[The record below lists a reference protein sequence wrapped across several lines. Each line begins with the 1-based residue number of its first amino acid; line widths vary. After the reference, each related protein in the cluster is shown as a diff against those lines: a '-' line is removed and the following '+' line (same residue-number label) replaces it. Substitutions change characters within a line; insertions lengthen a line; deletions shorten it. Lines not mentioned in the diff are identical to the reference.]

1 MSKGSGMGRKRSGA
15 HPEKGI
21 GRCDMSSH
29 SKQCGN
35 GKYVSKGSK
44 QQDLQFSQEY
54 LHQKSSKKL
63 KGGLEFDEEE

>member
-21 GRCDMSSH
+21 GRCGSSSH

-35 GKYVSKGSK
+35 AKYVSKGPK
-44 QQDLQFSQEY
+44 QFNLQQSQEH
-54 LHQKSSKKL
+54 LHQKTSKINPNRID
-63 KGGLEFDEEE
+63 FDEEE